1 MLKTFLKPSIIVLIQ
16 GTVLAAL
23 IFCLAP
29 LLLAHTDSMKHWQY
43 FFKQFQWLFL
53 VGHIIFYWA
62 LYCLWPLFIRL
73 IINQQQHSP
82 TPEQLAKALNARVVL
97 IGIFIAIELLNYLR

>member
-29 LLLAHTDSMKHWQY
+29 LLLAHTDSMNHWQH
-43 FFKQFQWLFL
+43 FFKQFQEMFF
-53 VGHIIFYWA
+53 VGHILFYGA

-73 IINQQQHSP
+73 IINQLQHSP
-82 TPEQLAKALNARVVL
+82 APEQLAKALNARVAL